1 MKFGTTFVLAVALW
15 PSVLPAQQHV
25 APQALVPGEA
35 VEREIAAGDSHL
47 YNIQVSQGQYLHA
60 VVHPSGVSLGV
71 VLLDGPGGKQLAGFV
86 ANPGAAPNL
95 FSLTSLHWIAHT
107 SGIYR
112 LELRVVQGNHGSY
125 ELKTDRLRAPTPQ
138 DRDRASG
145 AEVFSVACE
154 EYDRQRARVS
164 MAPNAPPSQLLVK
177 LDEALKLMN
186 DAGDLGAEVDISNTK
201 SAVALDI
208 GEYDAALAASSHG
221 LTLARRL
228 GDQARENKTL
238 LQLILIYSIFGDY
251 QKVLNSS
258 FQAFQL
264 GYASGSTNLQFER
277 TQVVGAYIK
286 LGEPES
292 AIEFLNAF
300 PPEADDP
307 INRAAALLD
316 LGDAYTEMKQAGKAI
331 EDLDGALSLAVT
343 MHNKP
348 MEGRASISLS
358 RAYQQLGVHHKAAE
372 YAITSAT
379 AWEAAGFKR
388 FAGLALASA
397 GAELYAETHDA
408 EASRKYLDQAIGVVA
423 SEPPAAR
430 SAVLDSVADAY
441 EQMGDLARAAQCW
454 HQTVSIAQMIGA
466 DTMQGL
472 YRLAKLSAERGDLF
486 EARKE
491 IEKVL
496 DVAES
501 KRSRILSQD
510 LRESYPSSVSAYY
523 DFYVDLLVRLH
534 SAHAGAKYDA
544 MALEIHERGRAR
556 ALLETLAESRAQIH
570 RGGDPKLLDREHALQ
585 RMINAKVLWQ
595 QQTLGRRH
603 RDAEAATVKYELED
617 LLREY
622 QVLEAQIRVTSP
634 HYATLTHPHP
644 LRLAQIQK
652 TLLDPTSIM
661 LEYALGDEHSYLWI
675 VTQDSLDLVELP
687 KRHEIDA
694 LARQFYALAAKRDV
708 ASVGKAQR
716 DDRDEYLRV
725 ARDLSRFLLGRVALP
740 RLQGRR
746 LLIVGD
752 GALEYIPFG
761 ALPDPSE
768 HDFVPLMAGHEIVYL
783 PSASVMAVMRNETA
797 GRRTT
802 SKTVA
807 VLADPVFEKNDTRIK
822 AVPGTQRQTA
832 GGVRS
837 IGDEFTTDLALE
849 RSVRQ
854 TGISHEGLRVP
865 RLPFTRQEA
874 EGIYALTLPDS
885 AMKALDFRADL
896 QTATSQQISQYRI
909 LHFATHGLL
918 NSEHPALSGLILSL
932 VDEEGRPKNGFLKL
946 QDIYNMELNAD
957 LVVLSACQTA
967 LGREIKGEGLVG
979 LTRGFIYAGAKGVV
993 ASLWRVDDLATAE
1006 LMKVFYRGMLLEGL
1020 RPAAALRAAQL
1031 AMWKKRSSP
1040 YYWAGFVL
1048 QGEWQ

>member
-35 VEREIAAGDSHL
+35 VEREIAAGDSHVC
-47 YNIQVSQGQYLHA
+47 NIQVSQGQYLHA

-154 EYDRQRARVS
+154 EYDRQRARVG

-286 LGEPES
+286 LGKPES

-358 RAYQQLGVHHKAAE
+358 RAYSSWAFIIRQRNMRSLVRPHGRRRVLKDLQDLHWPLRVQSYMPKLM
-372 YAITSAT
+372 T
-379 AWEAAGFKR
+379 
-388 FAGLALASA
+388 
-397 GAELYAETHDA
+397 
-408 EASRKYLDQAIGVVA
+408 RKPRE
-423 SEPPAAR
+423 ST
-430 SAVLDSVADAY
+430 
-441 EQMGDLARAAQCW
+441 W
-454 HQTVSIAQMIGA
+454 T
-466 DTMQGL
+466 
-472 YRLAKLSAERGDLF
+472 KLSVSLP
-486 EARKE
+486 
-491 IEKVL
+491 
-496 DVAES
+496 
-501 KRSRILSQD
+501 LSH
-510 LRESYPSSVSAYY
+510 LP
-523 DFYVDLLVRLH
+523 
-534 SAHAGAKYDA
+534 
-544 MALEIHERGRAR
+544 
-556 ALLETLAESRAQIH
+556 
-570 RGGDPKLLDREHALQ
+570 
-585 RMINAKVLWQ
+585 
-595 QQTLGRRH
+595 LGRRSS
-603 RDAEAATVKYELED
+603 TLW
-617 LLREY
+617 
-622 QVLEAQIRVTSP
+622 
-634 HYATLTHPHP
+634 LTHTNRWAISPG
-644 LRLAQIQK
+644 Q
-652 TLLDPTSIM
+652 
-661 LEYALGDEHSYLWI
+661 HS
-675 VTQDSLDLVELP
+675 
-687 KRHEIDA
+687 
-694 LARQFYALAAKRDV
+694 
-708 ASVGKAQR
+708 
-716 DDRDEYLRV
+716 
-725 ARDLSRFLLGRVALP
+725 
-740 RLQGRR
+740 
-746 LLIVGD
+746 
-752 GALEYIPFG
+752 
-761 ALPDPSE
+761 
-768 HDFVPLMAGHEIVYL
+768 AG
-783 PSASVMAVMRNETA
+783 
-797 GRRTT
+797 
-802 SKTVA
+802 
-807 VLADPVFEKNDTRIK
+807 IK
-822 AVPGTQRQTA
+822 LFP
-832 GGVRS
+832 
-837 IGDEFTTDLALE
+837 
-849 RSVRQ
+849 
-854 TGISHEGLRVP
+854 
-865 RLPFTRQEA
+865 
-874 EGIYALTLPDS
+874 
-885 AMKALDFRADL
+885 
-896 QTATSQQISQYRI
+896 
-909 LHFATHGLL
+909 
-918 NSEHPALSGLILSL
+918 
-932 VDEEGRPKNGFLKL
+932 
-946 QDIYNMELNAD
+946 
-957 LVVLSACQTA
+957 
-967 LGREIKGEGLVG
+967 
-979 LTRGFIYAGAKGVV
+979 
-993 ASLWRVDDLATAE
+993 
-1006 LMKVFYRGMLLEGL
+1006 
-1020 RPAAALRAAQL
+1020 
-1031 AMWKKRSSP
+1031 
-1040 YYWAGFVL
+1040 
-1048 QGEWQ
+1048 